1 MKLKLKSIDLNN
13 EFLIQRTAFLMEI
26 SSAEINTNSSKY
38 LLQPNALK
46 QAIADIL
53 EIDSNSI
60 ELPLFEA
67 IKVSTESNCQNKKVF
82 RCYGL
87 KIYFAVNTVTMSR
100 RVVLMKLEKSV
111 EDDTMVNKLVNAW
124 NLEQEPSIDDVVMV
138 YDLSGD
144 LVIQRP
150 IEEPRYSHYKRT
162 NLELMNKAEEMDL
175 ITQQKWDE
183 EAPEPEI
190 SISLDMNHPIE
201 VSLTNDERTRR
212 RIKRRT
218 SSKMHFADTSSL
230 FDGMGLYGMHCPD
243 TSSIAFDMQLPGK
256 YGRRGMH
263 VADTSSIGLEMQ
275 LQGLHIADASSM
287 VFDGYN
293 NDDNQSLE
301 MQLQG
306 LHI

>member
-1 MKLKLKSIDLNN
+1 
-13 EFLIQRTAFLMEI
+13 
-26 SSAEINTNSSKY
+26 
-38 LLQPNALK
+38 
-46 QAIADIL
+46 
-53 EIDSNSI
+53 
-60 ELPLFEA
+60 
-67 IKVSTESNCQNKKVF
+67 
-82 RCYGL
+82 
-87 KIYFAVNTVTMSR
+87 
-100 RVVLMKLEKSV
+100 
-111 EDDTMVNKLVNAW
+111 VNAW

-201 VSLTNDERTRR
+201 VSLTNDDRTRR
-212 RIKRRT
+212 RVKRRT

-263 VADTSSIGLEMQ
+263 VADTSSTIFDMPLQGKYSKYGMHVPDVSSIGLEMQ

-293 NDDNQSLE
+293 DDDNQSLE
-301 MQLQG
+301 LRLQRITSAS
-306 LHI
+306 LKRVVSL

>member
-1 MKLKLKSIDLNN
+1 M
-13 EFLIQRTAFLMEI
+13 
-26 SSAEINTNSSKY
+26 
-38 LLQPNALK
+38 
-46 QAIADIL
+46 
-53 EIDSNSI
+53 
-60 ELPLFEA
+60 
-67 IKVSTESNCQNKKVF
+67 
-82 RCYGL
+82 G
-87 KIYFAVNTVTMSR
+87 
-100 RVVLMKLEKSV
+100 
-111 EDDTMVNKLVNAW
+111 
-124 NLEQEPSIDDVVMV
+124 
-138 YDLSGD
+138 
-144 LVIQRP
+144 
-150 IEEPRYSHYKRT
+150 
-162 NLELMNKAEEMDL
+162 
-175 ITQQKWDE
+175 DE

-263 VADTSSIGLEMQ
+263 VADTSSTKYGMHVPDVSSIGLEMQ

-293 NDDNQSLE
+293 DDDNQSLE
-301 MQLQG
+301 LRLQRITSAS
-306 LHI
+306 LKRVVSL